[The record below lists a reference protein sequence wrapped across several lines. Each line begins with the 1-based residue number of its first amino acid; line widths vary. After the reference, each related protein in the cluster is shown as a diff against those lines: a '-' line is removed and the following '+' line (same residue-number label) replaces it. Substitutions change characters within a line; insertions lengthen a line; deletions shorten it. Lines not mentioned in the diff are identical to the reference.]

1 MRKRPAVGVLGLLSL
16 SATVLVSGQGRPGL
30 PPLADRIAHTDPA
43 RYRSSPAVHGGP
55 GTLDFFALFNADAID
70 ANLQFLHRGVIQP
83 KSGIGQH
90 FHNYCEEMF
99 IILDGEA
106 QFTVDGRTS
115 TLKGRLGKT
124 KAFANIGTTP
134 LEFLVVGVA
143 RDMNKKTDLLSTPPL
158 RFGGPGRGRGL

>member
-1 MRKRPAVGVLGLLSL
+1 MNGRSAIGLCGLLSVM
-16 SATVLVSGQGRPGL
+16 ATVLASGQGRAVI
-30 PPLADRIAHTDPA
+30 PLADRIAHTDPA

-55 GTLDFFALFNADAID
+55 GTVDFYALFNIDAID

-99 IILDGEA
+99 VILDGEA

-115 TLKGRLGKT
+115 TLKGPAG
-124 KAFANIGTTP
+124 AP
-134 LEFLVVGVA
+134 A
-143 RDMNKKTDLLSTPPL
+143 RMGHAHAIYNASLCALPMLS
-158 RFGGPGRGRGL
+158 